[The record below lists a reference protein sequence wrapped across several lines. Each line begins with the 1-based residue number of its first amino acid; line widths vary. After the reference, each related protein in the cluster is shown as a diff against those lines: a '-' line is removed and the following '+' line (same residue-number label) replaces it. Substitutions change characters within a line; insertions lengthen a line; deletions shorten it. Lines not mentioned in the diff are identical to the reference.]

1 MNDWTPDHMD
11 IGAYD
16 PIPVEGPPV
25 VVDEHVVA
33 PDAQLP
39 VPLLIPSTLNP
50 KHTPENLSMT
60 HNNRQLM
67 HMRRRQW
74 SWIEVRRCFRIRAA
88 SFQN

>member
-25 VVDEHVVA
+25 VVDEHVVV

-50 KHTPENLSMT
+50 KHNT
-60 HNNRQLM
+60 
-67 HMRRRQW
+67 
-74 SWIEVRRCFRIRAA
+74 
-88 SFQN
+88 